1 MAFHHSV
8 TLDGGDAWMST
19 SYGEKFVLAVP
30 TLNEAGNIE
39 RLLKEV
45 QRVLDPL
52 NRPYE
57 IVVVDDGSE
66 DGTPDIVQ
74 RYAELDPHVRLLSR
88 REERGLAGA
97 VLHGWN
103 HSSGEV
109 LGVIDADLQHP
120 PDILPLLLES
130 IDDGNDIAIGSRY
143 VTKDGV
149 AGWNPVRVA
158 ISRASTWATPPLQ
171 RKGVRIKDPM
181 SGFFVVRR
189 ESVDGIEFES
199 KGFKLLLEIL
209 VRGRIQSAQEIPFHF
224 GRRHAGKSKANLGV
238 VFHYLHLLGKLSRD
252 LFLRPS
258 PQ

>member
-1 MAFHHSV
+1 
-8 TLDGGDAWMST
+8 MST
-19 SYGEKFVLAVP
+19 SSGEKFVLVVP

-39 RLLKEV
+39 RLLREV

-57 IVVVDDGSE
+57 IIVVDDGSE

-74 RYAELDPHVRLLSR
+74 RYADLDPRVRLLSR
-88 REERGLAGA
+88 RGERGLAGA
-97 VLHGWN
+97 ILHGWN

-120 PDILPLLLES
+120 PDVLPRLLEA
-130 IDDGNDIAIGSRY
+130 IDDGNDIAIASRY
-143 VTKDGV
+143 VAKDGV
-149 AGWNPVRVA
+149 TGWNPVRVA
-158 ISRASTWATPPLQ
+158 ISRASTWATVPLQ
-171 RKGVRIKDPM
+171 RKAVRIKDPM

-189 ESVDGIEFES
+189 ESVDGIEFET

-209 VRGRIQSAQEIPFHF
+209 VRARIRSAREIPFHF
-224 GRRHAGKSKANLGV
+224 GRRHAGKSKANASV
-238 VFHYLHLLGKLSRD
+238 AFHYLHLLGKLSRD
-252 LFLRPS
+252 LFLKPS